1 MARVWNF
8 SAGPSTLPE
17 QVLQTAAAEMM
28 DYRGSGQSVMEMSH
42 RSKTFDK
49 IIKDAE
55 ALMRELYQVP
65 DNYKVLFLQG
75 GASAQ
80 FSAIPLN
87 FMNGSGKADYIITGP
102 WAKKAYQEAQ
112 KYGDVQAVASS
123 ADKTFSYIPKTAA
136 ADFRDDAD
144 YVYIC
149 MNNTIYG
156 TVYKELPPVGD
167 KVLIADVSSCALS
180 QPLDI
185 SKFGMVYFGAQKN
198 VAPAGLVVAIIRE
211 DLLGNARP
219 TTPVMMNYKVQADAD
234 SLYNTPP
241 CWCIYICKLVLEW
254 IKALGGLE
262 AMEKRNQ
269 EKAKLLYDFL
279 DNSKLFHGTVVP
291 EDRSLMNVPFV
302 TGNADLD
309 AKFVKEAE
317 AAGLVNLKGHR
328 TVGGMRASIYNA
340 MPLEGVQAL
349 VTFMQKFE
357 EENC

>member
-1 MARVWNF
+1 MCIV
-8 SAGPSTLPE
+8 
-17 QVLQTAAAEMM
+17 
-28 DYRGSGQSVMEMSH
+28 
-42 RSKTFDK
+42 
-49 IIKDAE
+49 II
-55 ALMRELYQVP
+55 
-65 DNYKVLFLQG
+65 
-75 GASAQ
+75 
-80 FSAIPLN
+80 LN
-87 FMNGSGKADYIITGP
+87 N
-102 WAKKAYQEAQ
+102 
-112 KYGDVQAVASS
+112 
-123 ADKTFSYIPKTAA
+123 
-136 ADFRDDAD
+136 
-144 YVYIC
+144 
-149 MNNTIYG
+149 
-156 TVYKELPPVGD
+156 
-167 KVLIADVSSCALS
+167 
-180 QPLDI
+180 
-185 SKFGMVYFGAQKN
+185 
-198 VAPAGLVVAIIRE
+198 
-211 DLLGNARP
+211 
-219 TTPVMMNYKVQADAD
+219 
-234 SLYNTPP
+234 P

-262 AMEKRNQ
+262 AMEKRNR